1 MILRLKSDIAKHFEH
16 QWRTDRE
23 TIILITKTKKQNF
36 LENFLH
42 LPLSKIFIIILEL
55 SFDSPLYRLIVK
67 ENQPIGTIINGARLT
82 VKNSEKFDYLKYH
95 FDGNDPINDFF
106 KISNNGLISINKN
119 LDLETMPVDEKG
131 IANLNVVNF
140 IT

>member
-1 MILRLKSDIAKHFEH
+1 MSLG
-16 QWRTDRE
+16 
-23 TIILITKTKKQNF
+23 
-36 LENFLH
+36 
-42 LPLSKIFIIILEL
+42 KIFLISIIISLFLEL

-82 VKNSEKFDYLKYH
+82 VKNSEKFDDLKYY
-95 FDGNDPINDFF
+95 FDGNDLIKDFF

-140 IT
+140 SL